1 VEQRA
6 TFKFFRSFFEA
17 ATLLTDREGNPDKA
31 AQADFLLAICDYALN
46 GTVPELKGTAG
57 ALFLLVKPNL
67 DTSIKRSE
75 SGATGGKNSKQTES
89 KSQANDN
96 QTVSKP
102 EANSKQTVSKS
113 QPEEGSR
120 KKEVGSKDVGGKPPK
135 APQGGSTG
143 FERFWAAYPK
153 KVGKEAA
160 KKAFSKVKVP
170 VESLLAAIERQK
182 CSDQWSKDNGQFI
195 PNPTTWLNQGRWE
208 DELPSSSSSVQATGT
223 FAPGDFERQSA
234 ERLRRIRDSL
244 KGDES

>member
-1 VEQRA
+1 MGDRA
-6 TFKFFRSFFEA
+6 TFKFFRSFYDA
-17 ATLLTDREGNPDKA
+17 AVLLPDKET
-31 AQADFLLAICDYALN
+31 QADFLLAVCKYALDN
-46 GTVPELKGTAG
+46 EAPDVTGTA
-57 ALFLLVKPNL
+57 AAMFALVKPNI
-67 DTSIKRSE
+67 DASRAMAE
-75 SGATGGKNSKQTES
+75 SGSVGGKKT
-89 KSQANDN
+89 QANVKGGSS
-96 QTVSKP
+96 QLEAPSKG
-102 EANSKQTVSKS
+102 ASRVLQGCFKGASS
-113 QPEEGSR
+113 EEGSR

-208 DELPSSSSSVQATGT
+208 DELPSSSSGVQATGT